1 MATHFRVLPGQ
12 PHGQRILVSYS
23 SWGHKE
29 SDMTEYTRSQKFGTR
44 LLLYKHKFLLCTA
57 L

>member
-1 MATHFRVLPGQ
+1 MATHSAQEIPLTEKSGVLT
-12 PHGQRILVSYS
+12 
-23 SWGHKE
+23 WGHKE